1 MRYFYLNPLWCLGS
15 LVFLHL
21 SQFYTELTL
30 KEAIT
35 LFLANSHLTE
45 AGVSWLMKWN
55 LVLFQG
61 YFSIG
66 AATVPVQKK
75 GKHKEHQGTR

>member
-45 AGVSWLMKWN
+45 AGVSWLMK
-55 LVLFQG
+55 
-61 YFSIG
+61 
-66 AATVPVQKK
+66 
-75 GKHKEHQGTR
+75 